1 MPVEF
6 KSDTIIATYNLLVSR
21 LGSMTSPML
30 NYSNALCL
38 HDIVKPCLPQCHAC
52 CDNLCYILLPVS
64 CFSGGG
70 RSSIWQLCRRWWH
83 RGLSLWQLAVP
94 PVTAGLSSW
103 RPFAFSVST
112 TINAHSLYF
121 VFCTMA
127 SSSIS
132 YASLLW
138 HPYRHC
144 FECVSW
150 CVNVTLFGKIK
161 YLTWLD
167 VLPLGE
173 YTGPTAF
180 LFGAETCII

>member
-1 MPVEF
+1 MTQQ
-6 KSDTIIATYNLLVSR
+6 KLKWQRHRATRYLRQHYTGLPRYCADSST
-21 LGSMTSPML
+21 LPSLILTSTRRV

-52 CDNLCYILLPVS
+52 CDNSCYTLLPVS
-64 CFSGGG
+64 CFSGGR

-83 RGLSLWQLAVP
+83 HGLSLWQLAVP

-112 TINAHSLYF
+112 TINAHSCYF

-132 YASLLW
+132 YASLLC

-144 FECVSW
+144 FECVS
-150 CVNVTLFGKIK
+150 
-161 YLTWLD
+161 
-167 VLPLGE
+167 
-173 YTGPTAF
+173 
-180 LFGAETCII
+180 